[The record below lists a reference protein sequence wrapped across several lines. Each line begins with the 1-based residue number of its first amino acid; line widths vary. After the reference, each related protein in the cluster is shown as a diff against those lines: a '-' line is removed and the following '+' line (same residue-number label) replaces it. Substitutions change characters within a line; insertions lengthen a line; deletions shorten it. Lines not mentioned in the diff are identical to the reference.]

1 MHGLMNRAIEGFV
14 RQGYGAP
21 RWREVAGR
29 IGLAEDAIQP
39 FRRYPFAMTRQ
50 LTAAA
55 AAILD
60 KPEAEVIE
68 DVGAWLARVEGVR
81 RLLRFSGSDFSDFV
95 LSLEELPGRIRMVL
109 PELVAPE
116 IAVSVHGPQAYR
128 ITLTGDDWHWRAL
141 IAGMLRAM
149 SDDYGAL
156 ALIVDEGGA
165 ILVDVSDAS
174 FGDGRGFDLAAG
186 TEAAGGWR

>member
-1 MHGLMNRAIEGFV
+1 

-21 RWREVAGR
+21 CWRAVAGR
-29 IGLAEDAIQP
+29 IGLEEDGFQP
-39 FRRYPFAMTRQ
+39 FRRYPFAVTRQ
-50 LTAAA
+50 LTAAVG
-55 AAILD
+55 AILD

-68 DVGAWLARVEGVR
+68 DVGAWLARVESVR

-109 PELVAPE
+109 PDLEAPE
-116 IAVSVHGPQAYR
+116 IAVAVHGPQAYR
-128 ITLTGDDWHWRAL
+128 ITLAGDDWLWRAL

-156 ALIVDEGGA
+156 ALIVDEDGA
-165 ILVDVSDAS
+165 ILVDVSD
-174 FGDGRGFDLAAG
+174 
-186 TEAAGGWR
+186 